1 MKAINDTLT
10 YKNENYTIVEIS
22 KVNGRAGELMERVN
36 KHPYTFIAKK
46 VLNNGSLSD
55 KNVKMFCIFKSG
67 TIQLL

>member
-1 MKAINDTLT
+1 MKAVNETIT
-10 YKNENYTIVEIS
+10 YKNENYIITEIS
-22 KVNGRAGELMERVN
+22 KMNGRAGQLMERVN

-67 TIQLL
+67 TVQSL

>member
-1 MKAINDTLT
+1 MKAVNETIT
-10 YKNENYTIVEIS
+10 YKNENYIIVEIS

-36 KHPYTFIAKK
+36 KLPYTFIAKK

-67 TIQLL
+67 TIQLV